1 MINYEVIDSIR
12 AGCVLYVVSQDGRS
26 VKATEVLKV
35 ITHCDR
41 EKDPE
46 GYKSFVTRYISG
58 TTNGTVTFYPNDFEK
73 IIFADARSAHK
84 KRKEKKM
91 KSE

>member
-35 ITHCDR
+35 VTHCDK
-41 EKDPE
+41 EKDPD

-58 TTNGTVTFYPNDFEK
+58 TTNGTVTFYPKDFGK
-73 IIFADARSAHK
+73 IIFTDARSAHK